1 MAEPATAA
9 LVSVHDLMPSTLDR
23 VETVVGLLERRC
35 AAPATLL
42 VVPGLDWSRAQLRT
56 LRAFQENGHR
66 LAGHGWRHRAPRIRG
81 LRHRI
86 HSLLISR
93 DVAEHLALDG
103 SAIRD
108 LITAC
113 HGWFADH
120 GFRAPELYVPP
131 AWAMGAVSRGDLA
144 ALPFRFYEVTS
155 GVYDARAGRFHRLPL
170 VGYEAHGPWRAPPLR
185 LWNGINRIAAGLGG
199 PLRVAIHPGDLEL
212 ALAGDLERMLR
223 RSIVPLDYAAL
234 AGEEA
239 ATA

>member
-1 MAEPATAA
+1 
-9 LVSVHDLMPSTLDR
+9 MPSTLGR
-23 VETVVGLLERRC
+23 VEAVVGLLERRC

-66 LAGHGWRHRAPRIRG
+66 LAGHGWRHRAARIRG
-81 LRHRI
+81 LHHRL

-103 SAIRD
+103 SAIRR

-113 HGWFADH
+113 HNWFAEQ
-120 GFRAPELYVPP
+120 GLGAPELYVPP

-155 GVYDARAGRFHRLPL
+155 GVYDARTGRFHRLPL
-170 VGYEAHGPWRAPPLR
+170 VGYEADGLWRALPLR
-185 LWNGINRIAAGLGG
+185 LWNGINRLAAGLGG
-199 PLRVAIHPGDLEL
+199 PLRIAIHPGDLEL
-212 ALAGDLERMLR
+212 ALGGDLERLLAR
-223 RSIVPLDYAAL
+223 PIRPLGYAAL
-234 AGEEA
+234 SAETRA
-239 ATA
+239 A